1 MNSFFIPQ
9 LGSQIYT
16 MAGMTSQLNLQAD
29 KPGNYHGLSAQFSG
43 EGFADMHFVVS
54 AVPADAYAKWLA
66 DTKATGPALDESA
79 YAALATPGKA
89 VAPATYS
96 TFAPGLFDSILN
108 ETAPPVPGPRSGAGG
123 DTRPPKKAM

>member
-29 KPGNYHGLSAQFSG
+29 KPGNYLGLSAQFSG
-43 EGFADMHFVVS
+43 EGFADMHFGVS
-54 AVPADAYAKWLA
+54 VVPADAYAKWLVDA
-66 DTKATGPALDESA
+66 KATGPTLDISA
-79 YAALATPGKA
+79 YAALAKPSKA

-96 TFAPGLFDSILN
+96 AFAPGLFDSIVS
-108 ETAPPVPGPRSGAGG
+108 ETASPAPGPRSGAGG
-123 DTRPPKKAM
+123 QAQPLKKEM